1 MMDMVGK
8 TSSFEDF
15 VNLVVI
21 DDENQYE
28 QLKEMLS
35 KSFTDNEVLSS
46 ALDNLEDLRNK
57 LGVERNIK
65 GKLFEK
71 GLE

>member
-1 MMDMVGK
+1 MVGK

>member
-1 MMDMVGK
+1 MYMVGK
-8 TSSFEDF
+8 TLSFDDF

-28 QLKEMLS
+28 QLKEILS
-35 KSFTDNEVLSS
+35 KSFTDNEVLSL

-57 LGVERNIK
+57 LGVERNFK
-65 GKLFEK
+65 GNLFEK